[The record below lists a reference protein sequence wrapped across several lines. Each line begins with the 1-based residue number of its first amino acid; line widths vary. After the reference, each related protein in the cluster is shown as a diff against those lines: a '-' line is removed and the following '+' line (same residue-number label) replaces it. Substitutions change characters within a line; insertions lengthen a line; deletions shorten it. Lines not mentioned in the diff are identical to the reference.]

1 MKLEF
6 GRCPKCQSIIELNSN
21 KIFICPYCE
30 EKITKE
36 DAKNNLDSELND
48 RIIASQ
54 ITETI
59 NKAKKEQE
67 KGNFLEASKLYHEVI
82 SINPYNIESYIGLI
96 ITKTDNFT
104 KKPIIKNCALET
116 INIKELEK
124 IIEILSKLS
133 KEDAK
138 NNLDS
143 ELNDKIIA
151 SQITETINK
160 AKKEQEKGNY
170 LEASKLYHEVIS
182 INPYNIE
189 SYIGLIITK
198 TDNFTKKPIIKN
210 CTLETV
216 NIKEL
221 EKIIEIL
228 SKLSKDEYSNF
239 INQTK
244 LYIDNYRKMVE
255 EVEDNTLYIQ
265 LKMLN
270 EDNNK
275 EKEIK
280 NPYVK
285 KILYILCLIISI
297 IIFVIEPI
305 YGFVF
310 LIISSITIGLLKK

>member
-30 EKITKE
+30 EKLTKE

-54 ITETI
+54 ITETV

-67 KGNFLEASKLYHEVI
+67 KGNYLETSKLYHEVI
-82 SINPYNIESYIGLI
+82 SINPYNIESY
-96 ITKTDNFT
+96 
-104 KKPIIKNCALET
+104 
-116 INIKELEK
+116 
-124 IIEILSKLS
+124 
-133 KEDAK
+133 
-138 NNLDS
+138 
-143 ELNDKIIA
+143 
-151 SQITETINK
+151 
-160 AKKEQEKGNY
+160 
-170 LEASKLYHEVIS
+170 V
-182 INPYNIE
+182 
-189 SYIGLIITK
+189 GLIITK

-228 SKLSKDEYSNF
+228 SKLSKNEYSDF

-265 LKMLN
+265 LKILN

>member
-6 GRCPKCQSIIELNSN
+6 GRCPKCQNIIELNSN

-48 RIIASQ
+48 RII
-54 ITETI
+54 T
-59 NKAKKEQE
+59 
-67 KGNFLEASKLYHEVI
+67 
-82 SINPYNIESYIGLI
+82 
-96 ITKTDNFT
+96 
-104 KKPIIKNCALET
+104 
-116 INIKELEK
+116 
-124 IIEILSKLS
+124 
-133 KEDAK
+133 
-138 NNLDS
+138 
-143 ELNDKIIA
+143 

-228 SKLSKDEYSNF
+228 SKLSKNEYSDF

>member
-48 RIIASQ
+48 RIITSQ
-54 ITETI
+54 ITET
-59 NKAKKEQE
+59 
-67 KGNFLEASKLYHEVI
+67 V
-82 SINPYNIESYIGLI
+82 
-96 ITKTDNFT
+96 
-104 KKPIIKNCALET
+104 
-116 INIKELEK
+116 
-124 IIEILSKLS
+124 
-133 KEDAK
+133 
-138 NNLDS
+138 
-143 ELNDKIIA
+143 
-151 SQITETINK
+151 NK

-228 SKLSKDEYSNF
+228 SKLSKNEYSDF

>member
-30 EKITKE
+30 EKIT
-36 DAKNNLDSELND
+36 
-48 RIIASQ
+48 
-54 ITETI
+54 
-59 NKAKKEQE
+59 
-67 KGNFLEASKLYHEVI
+67 
-82 SINPYNIESYIGLI
+82 
-96 ITKTDNFT
+96 
-104 KKPIIKNCALET
+104 
-116 INIKELEK
+116 
-124 IIEILSKLS
+124 

-228 SKLSKDEYSNF
+228 SKLSKDEYSDF

-305 YGFVF
+305 YGFIF

>member
-54 ITETI
+54 I
-59 NKAKKEQE
+59 A
-67 KGNFLEASKLYHEVI
+67 
-82 SINPYNIESYIGLI
+82 
-96 ITKTDNFT
+96 
-104 KKPIIKNCALET
+104 
-116 INIKELEK
+116 
-124 IIEILSKLS
+124 
-133 KEDAK
+133 
-138 NNLDS
+138 
-143 ELNDKIIA
+143 
-151 SQITETINK
+151 ETINK

-228 SKLSKDEYSNF
+228 SKLSKDEYSDF

-305 YGFVF
+305 YGFIF

>member
-48 RIIASQ
+48 
-54 ITETI
+54 
-59 NKAKKEQE
+59 
-67 KGNFLEASKLYHEVI
+67 
-82 SINPYNIESYIGLI
+82 
-96 ITKTDNFT
+96 
-104 KKPIIKNCALET
+104 
-116 INIKELEK
+116 
-124 IIEILSKLS
+124 
-133 KEDAK
+133 
-138 NNLDS
+138 
-143 ELNDKIIA
+143 KIIA
-151 SQITETINK
+151 SQITETVNK

>member
-48 RIIASQ
+48 KIIASQ
-54 ITETI
+54 ITETV

-82 SINPYNIESYIGLI
+82 SINPYN
-96 ITKTDNFT
+96 
-104 KKPIIKNCALET
+104 
-116 INIKELEK
+116 
-124 IIEILSKLS
+124 
-133 KEDAK
+133 
-138 NNLDS
+138 
-143 ELNDKIIA
+143 
-151 SQITETINK
+151 
-160 AKKEQEKGNY
+160 
-170 LEASKLYHEVIS
+170 V
-182 INPYNIE
+182 E

-228 SKLSKDEYSNF
+228 SKLSKDEYSDF
-239 INQTK
+239 INHTK

-305 YGFVF
+305 YGFIF

>member
-48 RIIASQ
+48 
-54 ITETI
+54 
-59 NKAKKEQE
+59 
-67 KGNFLEASKLYHEVI
+67 
-82 SINPYNIESYIGLI
+82 
-96 ITKTDNFT
+96 
-104 KKPIIKNCALET
+104 
-116 INIKELEK
+116 
-124 IIEILSKLS
+124 
-133 KEDAK
+133 
-138 NNLDS
+138 
-143 ELNDKIIA
+143 KIIA
-151 SQITETINK
+151 SQITETVNK
-160 AKKEQEKGNY
+160 AKKELEKGNF

-228 SKLSKDEYSNF
+228 SKLSKDEYSDF
-239 INQTK
+239 INHTK
-244 LYIDNYRKMVE
+244 LYIDKYRKMVE

-305 YGFVF
+305 YGFIF

>member
-54 ITETI
+54 ITETV

-67 KGNFLEASKLYHEVI
+67 KGKF
-82 SINPYNIESYIGLI
+82 
-96 ITKTDNFT
+96 
-104 KKPIIKNCALET
+104 
-116 INIKELEK
+116 
-124 IIEILSKLS
+124 
-133 KEDAK
+133 
-138 NNLDS
+138 
-143 ELNDKIIA
+143 
-151 SQITETINK
+151 
-160 AKKEQEKGNY
+160 

-228 SKLSKDEYSNF
+228 SKLSKNEYSDF

>member
-6 GRCPKCQSIIELNSN
+6 GRCPKCQSIIELDSN

-54 ITETI
+54 IAET
-59 NKAKKEQE
+59 
-67 KGNFLEASKLYHEVI
+67 V
-82 SINPYNIESYIGLI
+82 
-96 ITKTDNFT
+96 
-104 KKPIIKNCALET
+104 
-116 INIKELEK
+116 
-124 IIEILSKLS
+124 
-133 KEDAK
+133 
-138 NNLDS
+138 
-143 ELNDKIIA
+143 
-151 SQITETINK
+151 NK

-189 SYIGLIITK
+189 SYVGLIITK

-228 SKLSKDEYSNF
+228 SKLSKNEYSDF

-305 YGFVF
+305 YGFIF

>member
-54 ITETI
+54 II
-59 NKAKKEQE
+59 
-67 KGNFLEASKLYHEVI
+67 
-82 SINPYNIESYIGLI
+82 
-96 ITKTDNFT
+96 
-104 KKPIIKNCALET
+104 
-116 INIKELEK
+116 
-124 IIEILSKLS
+124 
-133 KEDAK
+133 
-138 NNLDS
+138 
-143 ELNDKIIA
+143 
-151 SQITETINK
+151 ETINK

-228 SKLSKDEYSNF
+228 SKLSKNEYSDF

-280 NPYVK
+280 NPYIK

-305 YGFVF
+305 YGFIF

>member
-48 RIIASQ
+48 
-54 ITETI
+54 
-59 NKAKKEQE
+59 
-67 KGNFLEASKLYHEVI
+67 
-82 SINPYNIESYIGLI
+82 
-96 ITKTDNFT
+96 
-104 KKPIIKNCALET
+104 
-116 INIKELEK
+116 
-124 IIEILSKLS
+124 
-133 KEDAK
+133 
-138 NNLDS
+138 
-143 ELNDKIIA
+143 KIIA
-151 SQITETINK
+151 SQITETVNK

-189 SYIGLIITK
+189 SYVGLIITK

-228 SKLSKDEYSNF
+228 SKLSKDEYSDF
-239 INQTK
+239 INHTK
-244 LYIDNYRKMVE
+244 LYIDKYRKMVE

>member
-54 ITETI
+54 IAET
-59 NKAKKEQE
+59 
-67 KGNFLEASKLYHEVI
+67 V
-82 SINPYNIESYIGLI
+82 
-96 ITKTDNFT
+96 
-104 KKPIIKNCALET
+104 
-116 INIKELEK
+116 
-124 IIEILSKLS
+124 
-133 KEDAK
+133 
-138 NNLDS
+138 
-143 ELNDKIIA
+143 
-151 SQITETINK
+151 NK

-228 SKLSKDEYSNF
+228 SKLSKNEYSDF

-255 EVEDNTLYIQ
+255 EVEDNTLYIK

-305 YGFVF
+305 YGFIF

>member
-54 ITETI
+54 ITET
-59 NKAKKEQE
+59 
-67 KGNFLEASKLYHEVI
+67 V
-82 SINPYNIESYIGLI
+82 
-96 ITKTDNFT
+96 
-104 KKPIIKNCALET
+104 
-116 INIKELEK
+116 
-124 IIEILSKLS
+124 
-133 KEDAK
+133 
-138 NNLDS
+138 
-143 ELNDKIIA
+143 
-151 SQITETINK
+151 NK

-228 SKLSKDEYSNF
+228 SKLSKNEYSDF

-265 LKMLN
+265 LKILN

-305 YGFVF
+305 YGFIF

>member
-67 KGNFLEASKLYHEVI
+67 KGN
-82 SINPYNIESYIGLI
+82 YI
-96 ITKTDNFT
+96 
-104 KKPIIKNCALET
+104 
-116 INIKELEK
+116 
-124 IIEILSKLS
+124 
-133 KEDAK
+133 
-138 NNLDS
+138 
-143 ELNDKIIA
+143 
-151 SQITETINK
+151 
-160 AKKEQEKGNY
+160 
-170 LEASKLYHEVIS
+170 EASKLYHEVIS

-228 SKLSKDEYSNF
+228 SKLSKDEYSDF

-305 YGFVF
+305 YGFIF

>member
-54 ITETI
+54 IAET
-59 NKAKKEQE
+59 
-67 KGNFLEASKLYHEVI
+67 V
-82 SINPYNIESYIGLI
+82 
-96 ITKTDNFT
+96 
-104 KKPIIKNCALET
+104 
-116 INIKELEK
+116 
-124 IIEILSKLS
+124 
-133 KEDAK
+133 
-138 NNLDS
+138 
-143 ELNDKIIA
+143 
-151 SQITETINK
+151 NK

-305 YGFVF
+305 YGFIF

>member
-48 RIIASQ
+48 KIIASQ
-54 ITETI
+54 ITETV

-82 SINPYNIESYIGLI
+82 SINPYN
-96 ITKTDNFT
+96 
-104 KKPIIKNCALET
+104 
-116 INIKELEK
+116 
-124 IIEILSKLS
+124 
-133 KEDAK
+133 
-138 NNLDS
+138 
-143 ELNDKIIA
+143 
-151 SQITETINK
+151 
-160 AKKEQEKGNY
+160 
-170 LEASKLYHEVIS
+170 V
-182 INPYNIE
+182 E

-210 CTLETV
+210 CTLETI

-228 SKLSKDEYSNF
+228 SKLSKDEYSDF
-239 INQTK
+239 INHTK

-305 YGFVF
+305 YGFIF

>member
-67 KGNFLEASKLYHEVI
+67 KGNY
-82 SINPYNIESYIGLI
+82 IES
-96 ITKTDNFT
+96 
-104 KKPIIKNCALET
+104 
-116 INIKELEK
+116 
-124 IIEILSKLS
+124 
-133 KEDAK
+133 
-138 NNLDS
+138 
-143 ELNDKIIA
+143 
-151 SQITETINK
+151 
-160 AKKEQEKGNY
+160 
-170 LEASKLYHEVIS
+170 SKLYHEVIS

>member
-36 DAKNNLDSELND
+36 DAKNNLDSELTE
-48 RIIASQ
+48 RIITSQ

-59 NKAKKEQE
+59 NKAKNE
-67 KGNFLEASKLYHEVI
+67 H
-82 SINPYNIESYIGLI
+82 
-96 ITKTDNFT
+96 
-104 KKPIIKNCALET
+104 
-116 INIKELEK
+116 
-124 IIEILSKLS
+124 
-133 KEDAK
+133 
-138 NNLDS
+138 
-143 ELNDKIIA
+143 
-151 SQITETINK
+151 
-160 AKKEQEKGNY
+160 EKGNY

-228 SKLSKDEYSNF
+228 SKLSKNEYSDF

>member
-54 ITETI
+54 ITETV

-67 KGNFLEASKLYHEVI
+67 KGNF
-82 SINPYNIESYIGLI
+82 
-96 ITKTDNFT
+96 
-104 KKPIIKNCALET
+104 
-116 INIKELEK
+116 
-124 IIEILSKLS
+124 
-133 KEDAK
+133 
-138 NNLDS
+138 
-143 ELNDKIIA
+143 
-151 SQITETINK
+151 
-160 AKKEQEKGNY
+160 

-228 SKLSKDEYSNF
+228 SKLSKNEYSDF

-270 EDNNK
+270 EDSNK

-305 YGFVF
+305 YGFIF

>member
-36 DAKNNLDSELND
+36 DAKDNLDSELND

-67 KGNFLEASKLYHEVI
+67 KGNYIEASKLYHEVI

-96 ITKTDNFT
+96 I
-104 KKPIIKNCALET
+104 I
-116 INIKELEK
+116 
-124 IIEILSKLS
+124 
-133 KEDAK
+133 
-138 NNLDS
+138 
-143 ELNDKIIA
+143 
-151 SQITETINK
+151 
-160 AKKEQEKGNY
+160 
-170 LEASKLYHEVIS
+170 
-182 INPYNIE
+182 
-189 SYIGLIITK
+189 K

>member
-54 ITETI
+54 ITETV

-67 KGNFLEASKLYHEVI
+67 KGNF
-82 SINPYNIESYIGLI
+82 
-96 ITKTDNFT
+96 
-104 KKPIIKNCALET
+104 
-116 INIKELEK
+116 
-124 IIEILSKLS
+124 
-133 KEDAK
+133 
-138 NNLDS
+138 
-143 ELNDKIIA
+143 
-151 SQITETINK
+151 
-160 AKKEQEKGNY
+160 

-228 SKLSKDEYSNF
+228 SKLSKDEYSDF

>member
-54 ITETI
+54 IAET
-59 NKAKKEQE
+59 
-67 KGNFLEASKLYHEVI
+67 V
-82 SINPYNIESYIGLI
+82 
-96 ITKTDNFT
+96 
-104 KKPIIKNCALET
+104 
-116 INIKELEK
+116 
-124 IIEILSKLS
+124 
-133 KEDAK
+133 
-138 NNLDS
+138 
-143 ELNDKIIA
+143 
-151 SQITETINK
+151 NK

-228 SKLSKDEYSNF
+228 SKLSKDEYSDF

-305 YGFVF
+305 YGFIF

>member
-54 ITETI
+54 IAET
-59 NKAKKEQE
+59 
-67 KGNFLEASKLYHEVI
+67 V
-82 SINPYNIESYIGLI
+82 
-96 ITKTDNFT
+96 
-104 KKPIIKNCALET
+104 
-116 INIKELEK
+116 
-124 IIEILSKLS
+124 
-133 KEDAK
+133 
-138 NNLDS
+138 
-143 ELNDKIIA
+143 
-151 SQITETINK
+151 NK

-189 SYIGLIITK
+189 SYVGLIITK

-228 SKLSKDEYSNF
+228 SKLSKNEYSDF

-270 EDNNK
+270 EDSNK

>member
-54 ITETI
+54 IAET
-59 NKAKKEQE
+59 
-67 KGNFLEASKLYHEVI
+67 V
-82 SINPYNIESYIGLI
+82 
-96 ITKTDNFT
+96 
-104 KKPIIKNCALET
+104 
-116 INIKELEK
+116 
-124 IIEILSKLS
+124 
-133 KEDAK
+133 
-138 NNLDS
+138 
-143 ELNDKIIA
+143 
-151 SQITETINK
+151 NK

-182 INPYNIE
+182 INPYDIE

-228 SKLSKDEYSNF
+228 SKLSKNEYSDF

>member
-54 ITETI
+54 IAET
-59 NKAKKEQE
+59 
-67 KGNFLEASKLYHEVI
+67 V
-82 SINPYNIESYIGLI
+82 
-96 ITKTDNFT
+96 
-104 KKPIIKNCALET
+104 
-116 INIKELEK
+116 
-124 IIEILSKLS
+124 
-133 KEDAK
+133 
-138 NNLDS
+138 
-143 ELNDKIIA
+143 
-151 SQITETINK
+151 NK

-189 SYIGLIITK
+189 SYVGLIITK

-228 SKLSKDEYSNF
+228 SKLSKDEYSDF
-239 INQTK
+239 INHTK
-244 LYIDNYRKMVE
+244 LYIDKYRKMVE

-305 YGFVF
+305 YGFIF

>member
-36 DAKNNLDSELND
+36 DDKNNLDSELND
-48 RIIASQ
+48 RII
-54 ITETI
+54 T
-59 NKAKKEQE
+59 
-67 KGNFLEASKLYHEVI
+67 
-82 SINPYNIESYIGLI
+82 
-96 ITKTDNFT
+96 
-104 KKPIIKNCALET
+104 
-116 INIKELEK
+116 
-124 IIEILSKLS
+124 
-133 KEDAK
+133 
-138 NNLDS
+138 
-143 ELNDKIIA
+143 

-228 SKLSKDEYSNF
+228 SKLSKNEYSDF

>member
-59 NKAKKEQE
+59 NKAKKDQE
-67 KGNFLEASKLYHEVI
+67 KGNF
-82 SINPYNIESYIGLI
+82 
-96 ITKTDNFT
+96 
-104 KKPIIKNCALET
+104 
-116 INIKELEK
+116 
-124 IIEILSKLS
+124 
-133 KEDAK
+133 
-138 NNLDS
+138 
-143 ELNDKIIA
+143 
-151 SQITETINK
+151 
-160 AKKEQEKGNY
+160 

-228 SKLSKDEYSNF
+228 SKLSKDEYSDF

-305 YGFVF
+305 YGFIF

>member
-48 RIIASQ
+48 RIITSQ
-54 ITETI
+54 ITETV

-67 KGNFLEASKLYHEVI
+67 KS
-82 SINPYNIESYIGLI
+82 
-96 ITKTDNFT
+96 
-104 KKPIIKNCALET
+104 
-116 INIKELEK
+116 
-124 IIEILSKLS
+124 
-133 KEDAK
+133 
-138 NNLDS
+138 
-143 ELNDKIIA
+143 
-151 SQITETINK
+151 
-160 AKKEQEKGNY
+160 NY

-189 SYIGLIITK
+189 SYVGLIITK

-228 SKLSKDEYSNF
+228 SKLSKNEYSDF

>member
-54 ITETI
+54 ITE
-59 NKAKKEQE
+59 N
-67 KGNFLEASKLYHEVI
+67 V
-82 SINPYNIESYIGLI
+82 
-96 ITKTDNFT
+96 
-104 KKPIIKNCALET
+104 
-116 INIKELEK
+116 
-124 IIEILSKLS
+124 
-133 KEDAK
+133 
-138 NNLDS
+138 
-143 ELNDKIIA
+143 
-151 SQITETINK
+151 NK

-228 SKLSKDEYSNF
+228 SKLSKNEYSDF

-305 YGFVF
+305 YGFIF

>member
-104 KKPIIKNCALET
+104 KKPIIKNC
-116 INIKELEK
+116 I
-124 IIEILSKLS
+124 
-133 KEDAK
+133 
-138 NNLDS
+138 
-143 ELNDKIIA
+143 
-151 SQITETINK
+151 
-160 AKKEQEKGNY
+160 
-170 LEASKLYHEVIS
+170 
-182 INPYNIE
+182 
-189 SYIGLIITK
+189 
-198 TDNFTKKPIIKN
+198 
-210 CTLETV
+210 LETV

-228 SKLSKDEYSNF
+228 SKLSKDEYSDF

>member
-54 ITETI
+54 I
-59 NKAKKEQE
+59 A
-67 KGNFLEASKLYHEVI
+67 
-82 SINPYNIESYIGLI
+82 
-96 ITKTDNFT
+96 
-104 KKPIIKNCALET
+104 
-116 INIKELEK
+116 
-124 IIEILSKLS
+124 
-133 KEDAK
+133 
-138 NNLDS
+138 
-143 ELNDKIIA
+143 
-151 SQITETINK
+151 ETINK

-228 SKLSKDEYSNF
+228 SKLSKDEYSDF
-239 INQTK
+239 INHTK
-244 LYIDNYRKMVE
+244 LYIDKYRKMVE

>member
-54 ITETI
+54 ITET
-59 NKAKKEQE
+59 
-67 KGNFLEASKLYHEVI
+67 V
-82 SINPYNIESYIGLI
+82 
-96 ITKTDNFT
+96 
-104 KKPIIKNCALET
+104 
-116 INIKELEK
+116 
-124 IIEILSKLS
+124 
-133 KEDAK
+133 
-138 NNLDS
+138 
-143 ELNDKIIA
+143 
-151 SQITETINK
+151 NK

-228 SKLSKDEYSNF
+228 SKLSKNEYSDF

-305 YGFVF
+305 YGFIF

>member
-54 ITETI
+54 ITETV
-59 NKAKKEQE
+59 NKAKKELE
-67 KGNFLEASKLYHEVI
+67 KGNF
-82 SINPYNIESYIGLI
+82 
-96 ITKTDNFT
+96 
-104 KKPIIKNCALET
+104 
-116 INIKELEK
+116 
-124 IIEILSKLS
+124 
-133 KEDAK
+133 
-138 NNLDS
+138 
-143 ELNDKIIA
+143 
-151 SQITETINK
+151 
-160 AKKEQEKGNY
+160 

-228 SKLSKDEYSNF
+228 SKLSKDEYSDF
-239 INQTK
+239 INHTK
-244 LYIDNYRKMVE
+244 LYIDKYRKMVE

-305 YGFVF
+305 YGFIF

>member
-48 RIIASQ
+48 KIIASQ
-54 ITETI
+54 ITETV

-67 KGNFLEASKLYHEVI
+67 KGNF
-82 SINPYNIESYIGLI
+82 
-96 ITKTDNFT
+96 
-104 KKPIIKNCALET
+104 
-116 INIKELEK
+116 
-124 IIEILSKLS
+124 
-133 KEDAK
+133 
-138 NNLDS
+138 
-143 ELNDKIIA
+143 
-151 SQITETINK
+151 
-160 AKKEQEKGNY
+160 

-228 SKLSKDEYSNF
+228 SKLSKDEYSDF
-239 INQTK
+239 INHTK
-244 LYIDNYRKMVE
+244 LYIDKYRKMVE

-270 EDNNK
+270 ENNNK

-305 YGFVF
+305 YGFIF

>member
-48 RIIASQ
+48 R
-54 ITETI
+54 
-59 NKAKKEQE
+59 
-67 KGNFLEASKLYHEVI
+67 
-82 SINPYNIESYIGLI
+82 
-96 ITKTDNFT
+96 
-104 KKPIIKNCALET
+104 
-116 INIKELEK
+116 
-124 IIEILSKLS
+124 
-133 KEDAK
+133 
-138 NNLDS
+138 
-143 ELNDKIIA
+143 IIA

-228 SKLSKDEYSNF
+228 SKLSKDEYSDF
-239 INQTK
+239 INHTK
-244 LYIDNYRKMVE
+244 LYIDKYRKMVE

-305 YGFVF
+305 YGFIF

>member
-54 ITETI
+54 ITETV

-67 KGNFLEASKLYHEVI
+67 KGNF
-82 SINPYNIESYIGLI
+82 
-96 ITKTDNFT
+96 
-104 KKPIIKNCALET
+104 
-116 INIKELEK
+116 
-124 IIEILSKLS
+124 
-133 KEDAK
+133 
-138 NNLDS
+138 
-143 ELNDKIIA
+143 
-151 SQITETINK
+151 
-160 AKKEQEKGNY
+160 

-228 SKLSKDEYSNF
+228 SKLSKNEYSDF

-305 YGFVF
+305 YGFIF

>member
-54 ITETI
+54 I
-59 NKAKKEQE
+59 A
-67 KGNFLEASKLYHEVI
+67 
-82 SINPYNIESYIGLI
+82 
-96 ITKTDNFT
+96 
-104 KKPIIKNCALET
+104 
-116 INIKELEK
+116 
-124 IIEILSKLS
+124 
-133 KEDAK
+133 
-138 NNLDS
+138 
-143 ELNDKIIA
+143 
-151 SQITETINK
+151 ETINK

-189 SYIGLIITK
+189 SYVGLIITK

-228 SKLSKDEYSNF
+228 SKLSKNEYSNF

-305 YGFVF
+305 YGFIF